1 MQIND
6 SQILL
11 YADTEQADEDV
22 VPEKSF
28 FRFNL
33 DWAEYLMIIKMYYFF
48 IFFVSNFDKYLHEII
63 NL

>member
-28 FRFNL
+28 CRFNL
-33 DWAEYLMIIKMYYFF
+33 D
-48 IFFVSNFDKYLHEII
+48 
-63 NL
+63 

>member
-22 VPEKSF
+22 GPEKSF
-28 FRFNL
+28 L
-33 DWAEYLMIIKMYYFF
+33 VII
-48 IFFVSNFDKYLHEII
+48 
-63 NL
+63 

>member
-28 FRFNL
+28 SRLNL
-33 DWAEYLMIIKMYYFF
+33 D
-48 IFFVSNFDKYLHEII
+48 
-63 NL
+63 